1 MRKDKLNLYALRSD
15 QFWIGMSTFLKG
27 KHFFVTAY
35 INIFIVGFLS
45 ILDFLKWISNGRNTV
60 WNFTHDFD
68 QGFTVQATK
77 MFFWI
82 ETQEDDHERLISE
95 PVCALWTVQ
104 YYDDNTIFSHSKSS
118 KSYGG

>member
-1 MRKDKLNLYALRSD
+1 M
-15 QFWIGMSTFLKG
+15 
-27 KHFFVTAY
+27 
-35 INIFIVGFLS
+35 GFLS
-45 ILDFLKWISNGRNTV
+45 ILDFLKWIPIGRSIV

-82 ETQEDDHERLISE
+82 ETQGDDHEKLISE
-95 PVCALWTVQ
+95 PVCALWTEQ
-104 YYDDNTIFSHSKSS
+104 DNTIFSRFKSS